1 MSKLDSERK
10 NSAAPSGTPVEKDSG
25 RKGIDEPSDFSD
37 APVQLPANGS
47 DGFSEEFPLLSR
59 SVEKEEKKSAGNN
72 SVSSAPQT
80 PESSKGGK
88 TTDKT
93 QSKKAPGTTGA
104 RPEKTA
110 TPRSSGSPNLTKKK
124 LAPARRRNTSEK
136 IVFILCMVLLAPLV
150 LTLFTA
156 VFLIFV
162 FSFFLTF
169 AVAGGLVL
177 ALVLLV
183 VAGVV
188 LSLTGITYGL
198 IQLVSQE
205 GFALLAGR
213 YELGLGLAIAGVTVV
228 LSALLY
234 SGATGLIP
242 FVMKKIFC
250 FFRFVFL
257 KLKAQMRRLY
267 EYCTQI

>member
-37 APVQLPANGS
+37 APVQLPANGT
-47 DGFSEEFPLLSR
+47 DGFSEEFPLLSH
-59 SVEKEEKKSAGNN
+59 SVEKEDKKSAGNN
-72 SVSSAPQT
+72 SVSSAPHT

-88 TTDKT
+88 TTYKT

-104 RPEKTA
+104 RLKKTA

-183 VAGVV
+183 RDRCFICT
-188 LSLTGITYGL
+188 SLQRRHRAYSLCNEKDLLLFQVRI
-198 IQLVSQE
+198 SQIE
-205 GFALLAGR
+205 SPDA
-213 YELGLGLAIAGVTVV
+213 
-228 LSALLY
+228 SALRILHADLI
-234 SGATGLIP
+234 SRSITGKELLLG
-242 FVMKKIFC
+242 KSHG
-250 FFRFVFL
+250 
-257 KLKAQMRRLY
+257 
-267 EYCTQI
+267 

>member
-37 APVQLPANGS
+37 APVQLPANGT

-72 SVSSAPQT
+72 SVSSAPHT

-104 RPEKTA
+104 RLKKTA

>member
-1 MSKLDSERK
+1 MSKLDSEQK
-10 NSAAPSGTPVEKDSG
+10 NSAVSSGAPAEKGHKIIHGT
-25 RKGIDEPSDFSD
+25 SDFSD
-37 APVQLPANGS
+37 TPMQLPANGS
-47 DGFSEEFPLLSR
+47 DGFSKEFPLLSH
-59 SVEKEEKKSAGNN
+59 SVQEEKSAESNGA
-72 SVSSAPQT
+72 SSASQT
-80 PESSKGGK
+80 PKSIKNVK
-88 TTDKT
+88 ATDKAR
-93 QSKKAPGTTGA
+93 SKK
-104 RPEKTA
+104 
-110 TPRSSGSPNLTKKK
+110 SSGSIGAKPPKATASRSSDASNLTKKK
-124 LAPARRRNTSEK
+124 LAPVRQRNTSEK
-136 IVFILCMVLLAPLV
+136 VVFILCMVLLTPLV
-150 LTLFTA
+150 LTLFSA

-162 FSFFLTF
+162 FSFFLAF
-169 AVAGGLVL
+169 ALAGGLVL

-205 GFALLAGR
+205 GFAILAGR

-228 LSALLY
+228 VSALLY

-250 FFRFVFL
+250 FFRFAFL
-257 KLKAQMRRLY
+257 KLKVQMRRLY